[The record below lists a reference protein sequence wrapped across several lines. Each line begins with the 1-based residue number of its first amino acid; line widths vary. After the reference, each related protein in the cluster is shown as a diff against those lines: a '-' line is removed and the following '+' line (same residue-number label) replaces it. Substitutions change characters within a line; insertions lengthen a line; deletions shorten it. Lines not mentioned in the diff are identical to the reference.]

1 MSEALGVGLK
11 RWEGLREGELR
22 SEGGNELVWI
32 AERRLPY
39 MMSYIRI

>member
-11 RWEGLREGELR
+11 RWEGLR

-32 AERRLPY
+32 AECRLPY